1 MKQTYLK
8 PQIELLH
15 FSADDILTISPTT
28 ENGRDNVWDDTY
40 NY

>member
-1 MKQTYLK
+1 MKSYCK
-8 PQIELLH
+8 PHIELLN

-28 ENGRDNVWDDTY
+28 ENGRDNVWNDDY